1 MYRPMPQQQKNSAL
15 ITRQAYD
22 GHLNMVL
29 SDVEETVTIVE
40 VEEDNVDAAVR
51 VSLPFSNDTGRAF
64 VFCYASL
71 FCRMLLIDRLSRKG
85 RICCLCGEIR

>member
-1 MYRPMPQQQKNSAL
+1 ML

-40 VEEDNVDAAVR
+40 GEEDNVDPAVR
-51 VSLPFSNDTGRAF
+51 VN
-64 VFCYASL
+64 L
-71 FCRMLLIDRLSRKG
+71 FFPMTKAKLL
-85 RICCLCGEIR
+85 